1 MARTTS
7 KANTNKVAN
16 SNVADFCIIGE
27 LTDVYEGSKKNY
39 LTIKVEGDEI
49 NPKTKQPFYSLLK
62 VTADKDIELY
72 DDGTIVEI
80 GGTISSYFDK
90 SVSRSTMILTAGNV
104 KPVSNG

>member
-7 KANTNKVAN
+7 KSNTNKVTNSDVAN
-16 SNVADFCIIGE
+16 FCIIGE
-27 LTDVYEGSKKNY
+27 LTDVYDGSKKNY
-39 LTIKVEGDEI
+39 LTIKVEGNEI
-49 NPKTKQPFYSLLK
+49 NPETKQPYYNLLK
-62 VTADKDIELY
+62 VTADKDVELY

-90 SVSRSTMILTAGNV
+90 SVNRSTMILTAGSV

>member
-7 KANTNKVAN
+7 KANTNKAEN
-16 SNVADFCIIGE
+16 SNVADFKIIGE

-49 NPKTKQPFYSLLK
+49 NPKTKQPYYNLLK

-90 SVSRSTMILTAGNV
+90 AVNRSTMILTAGNV